1 MSNLLKSKFLLGVL
15 VVVAVFAVVG
25 VTLPSTAA
33 ADCSITTTLRE
44 GSVGVEVQCL
54 QGIVGATADGK
65 FGPLTKAAV
74 MAWQAGRGLVADGVV
89 GPLTRAALM
98 GAPTG
103 NFPAGCTSATGYSAT
118 TGVKCDTGVSSGL
131 PAGCSSTSGYSPLTG
146 VKCDGA
152 VLTPTQTPTPT
163 SGPLA
168 GGAGSME
175 DADFVS
181 GLAGEE
187 GGEAANDVEVAGLD
201 IDADDGSDLNLT
213 AVRLDFTQGTA
224 DQDFE
229 DYADE
234 VSLWFNGDEVAR
246 VDASTFN
253 DGNNYDRTLALNGDA
268 IIRAGGTG
276 QLVLAIS
283 GANNLDTNDVGDTWT
298 VEFESVRYEDASGA
312 IITDN
317 ATGDING
324 VTRTFSFESF
334 ATSQDTAFK
343 IALQTGTAAD
353 AINKAHLINAHA
365 TNGTDNVRLLAFTL
379 EAEGTSDLEIR
390 EFLVDLVVTGA
401 TDVDDMVQ
409 GGASPAARLIIDG
422 EEYGTASYV
431 LGTAVVGAAEE
442 VFFDDVNY
450 TLAAGDTVNAF
461 IEVDLND
468 TTGAAVS
475 DDMDEGDTILAQIT
489 ATQHAA
495 QTDIDVRDETGTQ
508 LALADV
514 SGTAV

>member
-1 MSNLLKSKFLLGVL
+1 MSNLLKSKFLMGVL
-15 VVVAVFAVVG
+15 VVAALVLGGVVAVA
-25 VTLPSTAA
+25 PASAS
-33 ADCSITTTLRE
+33 ADCAITMTLRQ
-44 GSVGVEVQCL
+44 GSTGAEVMCL
-54 QGIVGATADGK
+54 QSIVGATADGK
-65 FGPLTKAAV
+65 FGPMTLASV
-74 MAWQAGRGLVADGVV
+74 MAWQAGHGLVADGVV
-89 GPLTRAALM
+89 GPMTRAAMM
-98 GAPTG
+98 GSAPVSGALCPNG
-103 NFPAGCTSATGYSAT
+103 NLLSNNCAATPATGGALCPNGMTLASNCT
-118 TGVKCDTGVSSGL
+118 TDGTSTG
-131 PAGCSSTSGYSPLTG
+131 PLT
-146 VKCDGA
+146 
-152 VLTPTQTPTPT
+152 
-163 SGPLA
+163 
-168 GGAGSME
+168 GGAGSIE

-181 GLAGEE
+181 GFTGEE
-187 GGEAANDVEVAGLD
+187 VGESANDVKVAGLD

-213 AVRLDFTQGTA
+213 AVRLDFTFGTA

-234 VSLWFNGDEVAR
+234 VSLWFGGEEVAR
-246 VDASTFN
+246 VDADTFN
-253 DGNNYDRTLALNGDA
+253 DDNNYDRTLSLDGDA

-276 QLVLAIS
+276 QLVVAVS
-283 GANNLDTNDVGDTWT
+283 GINNLDTNDVGDTWT

-334 ATSQDTAFK
+334 ATSADITLK
-343 IALQTGTAAD
+343 IAEQTGSAAD
-353 AINKAHLINAHA
+353 KINMAHMIDVHA
-365 TNGTDNVRLLAFTL
+365 TDRTNNVRLLAFTL
-379 EAEGTSDLEIR
+379 EAEGNSDLEIR
-390 EFLVDLVVTGA
+390 EFVADFIVTGA

-450 TLAAGDTVNAF
+450 TLAAGDKVNAF